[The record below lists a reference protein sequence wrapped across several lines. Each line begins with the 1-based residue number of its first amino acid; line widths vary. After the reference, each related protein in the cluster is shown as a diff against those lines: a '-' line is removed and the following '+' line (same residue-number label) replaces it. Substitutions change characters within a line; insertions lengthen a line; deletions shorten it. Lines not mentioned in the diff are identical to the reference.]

1 MGLRALLEVLRRR
14 AGMILLGVV
23 LAAGVTFAISSVQH
37 KKYEAKATLLLKNTL
52 ASQTFGSSLQ
62 VDNASP
68 TSTPERDAATTFQLA
83 SQPVIADNAAAN
95 LIRRHQPIAAKAVE
109 NNATV
114 SSENQSDVYDVKVTA
129 PSATAAAAAANEFAA
144 QFIAFRRQTDQANIV
159 QSQRLLQH
167 QSNRLEAQRKKLLAN
182 GTTTTGTTS
191 DSLTLRQ
198 LNSQIRDLSNRA
210 DDLSTLASLQT
221 GNAVV
226 IQAATPPVLPSSPKP
241 VRNAIIA
248 GFAGL
253 LLGLGLAL
261 MREQLDHRMRNS
273 SDLETAFG
281 LPVLARLPKSR
292 ALARRSSVPQRL
304 PGVEQEA
311 FRILR
316 ANLRY
321 LHAGGELNSVLVT
334 SPTVEEGKSTVSFN
348 LAAAVAATG
357 VRVLLIEGDL
367 RKPRLARM
375 LGLSRNFGLS
385 ALLSGKRQH
394 LEEVVHQIPVSERMN
409 GSGSARTMDVL
420 LAGPP
425 ARNPSELLDSDR
437 MREVLT
443 EAEDRYDLV
452 IIDTPPATVVSDAI
466 PLMKHVN
473 AVLVVGRIGKLT
485 ANGAAR
491 LREQLEKVQ
500 APTIGVVANFTT
512 LKDGGYTGGGYYHTG
527 KNARSEAEAE
537 AGV

>member
-1 MGLRALLEVLRRR
+1 
-14 AGMILLGVV
+14 MILLAVAI
-23 LAAGVTFAISSVQH
+23 AAGGTLAISMAQQ
-37 KKYEAKATLLLKNTL
+37 KKYEASATLLLKDTI
-52 ASQTFGSSLQ
+52 AGQAFSSNLQ
-62 VDNASP
+62 VDSGSAAV
-68 TSTPERDAATTFQLA
+68 TPEQANATTFQLA
-83 SQPVIADNAAAN
+83 SQPIIGDQAAAN
-95 LIRRHQPIAAKAVE
+95 LLKSHQRVAAKAAKHAKV
-109 NNATV
+109 T
-114 SSENQSDVYDVKVTA
+114 SENGSNVYDVTATA
-129 PSATAAAAAANEFAA
+129 PSATAAATAANAFAA
-144 QFIAFRRQTDQANIV
+144 ELIDFRRRTDQQDLL
-159 QSQRLLQH
+159 QSQRLLERQAA
-167 QSNRLEAQRKKLLAN
+167 RLQKQRTALLAKDPTN
-182 GTTTTGTTS
+182 PE
-191 DSLTLRQ
+191 LRQ
-198 LNSQIRDLSNRA
+198 MKGQIRTLTSQANDIG
-210 DDLSTLASLQT
+210 TLATLQT

-226 IQAATPPVLPSSPKP
+226 IQPATPPSAPSSPKP
-241 VRNAIIA
+241 LRNAIIA

-261 MREQLDHRMRNS
+261 LLEQLDRRMRS
-273 SDLETAFG
+273 SSELESAFE

-292 ALARRSSVPQRL
+292 ALARKSSTPQRL

-357 VRVLLIEGDL
+357 VRVLLIEADL

-375 LGLSRNFGLS
+375 LGLSRNFGLT

-394 LEEVVHQIPVSERMN
+394 LEEVVHQIPITPRVN
-409 GSGSARTMDVL
+409 GHGSVRTMDVL

-425 ARNPSELLDSDR
+425 ARNPSELLDSER
-437 MREVLT
+437 MREVLE
-443 EAEDRYDLV
+443 EAESTYDLV
-452 IIDTPPATVVSDAI
+452 IVDTPPATVVSDAI

-473 AVLVVGRIGKLT
+473 AVLVVGRVGKLT
-485 ANGAAR
+485 LSSAAR

-512 LKDGGYTGGGYYHTG
+512 MKDGGYTGGGYYTDHRERE
-527 KNARSEAEAE
+527 K